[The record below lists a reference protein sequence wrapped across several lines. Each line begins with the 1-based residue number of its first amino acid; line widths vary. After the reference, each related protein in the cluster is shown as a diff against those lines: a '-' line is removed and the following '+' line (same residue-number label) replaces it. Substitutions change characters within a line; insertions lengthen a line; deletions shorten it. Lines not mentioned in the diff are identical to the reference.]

1 MKPHACHNS
10 WGLKH
15 GTSHMG
21 DTASYEIKNFNNYYY
36 YNNNVVPFENFKI
49 LYYSLYKKIKINN

>member
-21 DTASYEIKNFNNYYY
+21 DTASFQVGHGGDDLSTALFSFFPTPKLPLLLFY
-36 YNNNVVPFENFKI
+36 
-49 LYYSLYKKIKINN
+49 